1 LQKHKGVKMHD
12 GAEKF
17 EGARERKRRE
27 TLQRI
32 AITGL
37 KLFAEK
43 GYDETT
49 LEDVAAAA
57 VISPRTFF
65 YYFKTKDEILKFWQG
80 SGILDALRPT
90 LLAENTAQSP
100 LDAVE
105 NSFLKLC
112 SRYETET
119 SVIVDRIFNSSET
132 LRAGKQTIYFAME
145 QTVFEVLCELWPEP
159 KRRPELRIVAMV
171 SVGTMRLAKEAR
183 RQQDSQRPLAAY
195 IRDSFALLR
204 GQLCGS
210 LEDRRS

>member
-1 LQKHKGVKMHD
+1 MCD
-12 GAEKF
+12 GPEKT

-32 AITGL
+32 AETGL

-43 GYDETT
+43 GYDATT

-57 VISPRTFF
+57 DISPRTFF

-90 LLAENTAQSP
+90 LLAEDTRQSP

-105 NSFLKLC
+105 SSLLQLI
-112 SRYETET
+112 SRYESEK

-132 LRAGKQTIYFAME
+132 LRARKQAIYFAME
-145 QTVFEVLCELWPEP
+145 QTVFEALCELWPVPE
-159 KRRPELRIVAMV
+159 RRAELRMV
-171 SVGTMRLAKEAR
+171 SMMSIGAMRLAMEAR
-183 RQQDSQRPLAAY
+183 RQQDGQRPLAAY
-195 IRDSFALLR
+195 LRESFAVLR
-204 GQLCGS
+204 GRIL
-210 LEDRRS
+210 